1 MPRNFDQCQL
11 NSELFTWRF
20 SVCLLVE
27 PIRPE
32 IGKVGSF
39 SGRKMRPRD
48 GRVNCSGVADV
59 DRSQWIDWIGELGV
73 ARKRVQ
79 NRLSHRRRKQVELPQ
94 IKNEIEFFLFL

>member
-32 IGKVGSF
+32 IGEIGSF
-39 SGRKMRPRD
+39 SRRKMWPRD

-59 DRSQWIDWIGELGV
+59 DRSQWIDRIGELGV

-79 NRLSHRRRKQVELPQ
+79 NRLSHRRRKQVKLSQ
-94 IKNEIEFFLFL
+94 TKNKIDFFLLL